1 MGRSVT
7 APLFSEPISD
17 EEVVARVLAGEKAL
31 FEIIMRR
38 YNQRLYRAARAITR
52 NDALAE
58 DILQAAYVHAYEHL
72 GQYSGRAAFGAW
84 LTRIA
89 VNEALGRL
97 RSARRYD
104 DLDDDG
110 ESMDQLTAP
119 GLTPEEAAAHSETA
133 RLLESLVEKLPHG
146 SRAVLMLRDVE
157 GMSTSET
164 AEALGISEENVKVR
178 LHRARTLL
186 REWLSTHMLH
196 ETRNAFL
203 FHAPRCNRVVTGVFE
218 RIGIPSPDASA
229 SEPTGKVTSFW
240 QRIFRKR
247 L

>member
-1 MGRSVT
+1 MGRSAT

-31 FEIIMRR
+31 FEVIMRR

-72 GQYSGRAAFGAW
+72 QQYSGRAAFGAW

-97 RSARRYD
+97 RSARRFD

-146 SRAVLMLRDVE
+146 SLAVLMLRDVE
-157 GMSTSET
+157 G
-164 AEALGISEENVKVR
+164 
-178 LHRARTLL
+178 
-186 REWLSTHMLH
+186 
-196 ETRNAFL
+196 
-203 FHAPRCNRVVTGVFE
+203 
-218 RIGIPSPDASA
+218 
-229 SEPTGKVTSFW
+229 
-240 QRIFRKR
+240 
-247 L
+247 